1 MKIEGYQI
9 KYTDETSL
17 TSEEHRDFLFVSK
30 NNLGQ
35 VVFTKASKI
44 NIGTTVSFT
53 VTPDLFESG
62 KKKTVFY
69 TIFDEFIV
77 ADDEDMNKSR
87 DFAAFLMYQK
97 KVNPVV
103 AEFNLVWADTF
114 ENSMVFTSKP
124 TLTNL
129 PENEWKS
136 HDKGFWLH
144 PYLATVYPENAN
156 YLLHNVTAKHN
167 LLQKTNVVD
176 SVTALEQQVDLL
188 TEIVKSLID
197 KSNAPEWSAQFL
209 SKALEKSSQT
219 LRTPQEITN
228 DLVKY
233 KDDLRVKVATYF
245 NERNKA

>member
-1 MKIEGYQI
+1 MKIEGYDI
-9 KYTDETSL
+9 RFTNKTSFNDEEGNDL
-17 TSEEHRDFLFVSK
+17 LFVSR
-30 NNLGQ
+30 NSVGEIVL
-35 VVFTKASKI
+35 TKPSRKD
-44 NIGTTVSFT
+44 IGTTVSFT
-53 VTPDLFESG
+53 VSKDLFKPW
-62 KKKTVFY
+62 KKNTVFY
-69 TIFDEFIV
+69 TRFDEFIV

-97 KVNPVV
+97 KVIPVQ

-114 ENSMVFTSKP
+114 ENSMVFTSKS

-136 HDKGFWLH
+136 HDKGFFLH

-156 YLLHNVTAKHN
+156 YLLHNVVAKHN

-209 SKALEKSSQT
+209 NKALEKSSQT

-245 NERNKA
+245 NERNKT

>member
-1 MKIEGYQI
+1 MRIEGYDI
-9 KYTDETSL
+9 RFTNETSFDSSNNNDL
-17 TSEEHRDFLFVSK
+17 LFISK

-35 VVFTKASKI
+35 IVLTKPSRTRLGDTI
-44 NIGTTVSFT
+44 SFT
-53 VTPDLFESG
+53 VTPDLFVPW

-69 TIFDEFIV
+69 TRFDEFVV

-87 DFAAFLMYQK
+87 DFASFLMYQK
-97 KVNPVV
+97 KVMPVI

-114 ENSMVFTSKP
+114 ENSMVFTSKG

-129 PENEWKS
+129 PENQWVS
-136 HDKGFWLH
+136 HNKGFFLH

-156 YLLHNVTAKHN
+156 YLLHNVVAKHN
-167 LLQKTNVVD
+167 LLQKTNVID

-197 KSNAPEWSAQFL
+197 NSNAPDWSEQFL
-209 SKALEKSSQT
+209 NKTLEKSSQT

-228 DLVKY
+228 DLIEY
-233 KDDLRVKVATYF
+233 KENLRARVSTYF
-245 NERNKA
+245 NERDKA